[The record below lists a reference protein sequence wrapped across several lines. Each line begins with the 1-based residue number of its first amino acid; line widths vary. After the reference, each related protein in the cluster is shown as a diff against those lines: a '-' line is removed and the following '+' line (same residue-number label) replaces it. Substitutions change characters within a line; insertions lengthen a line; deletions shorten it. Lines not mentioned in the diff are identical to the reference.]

1 MFRLALI
8 AAAGL
13 SLSALPAT
21 AQSWGGTYDSGYRSN
36 DSYRSYDS
44 GNRSSGSYRSPDSG
58 YGERPYQSGYEDRSY
73 DGGYSYR
80 RSNAV
85 PSNFDWR
92 SQLDRPGDYRCDQFW
107 DANRDDCGAR
117 WRDQRRQASPQARR
131 DYRELAG
138 YRGDGY
144 GHSQYGNRRGYGSA
158 YNYGHAQG
166 STTYHGAY
174 GRPDHVYPGGGTS
187 YGGYS
192 SGYGGGYNSGHNSG
206 YGSRADWCRA
216 TYRSYDPSSGYY
228 RAYSGRLVYC
238 G

>member
-1 MFRLALI
+1 MFRLSLI
-8 AAAGL
+8 ATAGL
-13 SLSALPAT
+13 SLVALPAA
-21 AQSWGGTYDSGYRSN
+21 AQSWGGTYDAGYRSG
-36 DSYRSYDS
+36 DAYRSH
-44 GNRSSGSYRSPDSG
+44 DSG
-58 YGERPYQSGYEDRSY
+58 YGERAYNDRQ
-73 DGGYSYR
+73 GYR

-107 DANRDDCGAR
+107 DANRDDCGDR

-138 YRGDGY
+138 YGRYGY
-144 GHSQYGNRRGYGSA
+144 ANRRGYGSA
-158 YNYGHAQG
+158 YGHAQG

-187 YGGYS
+187 YGGYNG
-192 SGYGGGYNSGHNSG
+192 GYGGGYNSG
-206 YGSRADWCRA
+206 GSRADWCRA

-228 RAYSGRLVYC
+228 RAYSGQLIYC

>member
-13 SLSALPAT
+13 TLAAAPAA
-21 AQSWGGTYDSGYRSN
+21 AQSWGGTYNDGYRGGDAS
-36 DSYRSYDS
+36 
-44 GNRSSGSYRSPDSG
+44 
-58 YGERPYQSGYEDRSY
+58 RSY
-73 DGGYSYR
+73 DGGHGERPYYSDYGDRSHGDGYGYR

-92 SQLDRPGDYRCDQFW
+92 SQLDRPGDYRCEQFW

-117 WRDQRRQASPQARR
+117 WRDQRHRASPQARR

-138 YRGDGY
+138 YGGGY
-144 GHSQYGNRRGYGSA
+144 GHSRYGYSPRRGYGSA

-192 SGYGGGYNSGHNSG
+192 GGYGGGYDSG
-206 YGSRADWCRA
+206 YGSRSDWCRSN
-216 TYRSYDPSSGYY
+216 YRSYDPRTGYY

>member
-1 MFRLALI
+1 MFRFALI

-13 SLSALPAT
+13 TLAAAPAA
-21 AQSWGGTYDSGYRSN
+21 AQSWGGTYDSGYRSGDGYRAY
-36 DSYRSYDS
+36 DSDHGQRSYQ
-44 GNRSSGSYRSPDSG
+44 GG
-58 YGERPYQSGYEDRSY
+58 YGQ
-73 DGGYSYR
+73 R

-107 DANRDDCGAR
+107 DASRTDCGDR
-117 WRDQRRQASPQARR
+117 WRDQRHRASPQARR
-131 DYRELAG
+131 DYRQLAG
-138 YRGDGY
+138 YGQGGY
-144 GHSQYGNRRGYGSA
+144 SHGRYGYSGRRGYGSA
-158 YNYGHAQG
+158 DNYGHAQG

-174 GRPDHVYPGGGTS
+174 GRPDHVYPGGGVS

-192 SGYGGGYNSGHNSG
+192 GGYGGGYGGGYNSG
-206 YGSRADWCRA
+206 YGSRSDWCRA
-216 TYRSYDPSSGYY
+216 NYRSYDPRTGYY

>member
-13 SLSALPAT
+13 TLAAGPAA
-21 AQSWGGTYDSGYRSN
+21 AQSWGGTYDTGYRGG
-36 DSYRSYDS
+36 DGYRSYDS
-44 GNRSSGSYRSPDSG
+44 EYGQRSYGDG
-58 YGERPYQSGYEDRSY
+58 YGS
-73 DGGYSYR
+73 R

-107 DANRDDCGAR
+107 DANRNDCGAR
-117 WRDQRRQASPQARR
+117 WRDQRHRASPQARR

-138 YRGDGY
+138 YGRGDNDYGHGYNRSGHGY
-144 GHSQYGNRRGYGSA
+144 GRGYSRRGYGSA
-158 YNYGHAQG
+158 YGHAQG

-174 GRPDHVYPGGGTS
+174 GRPDHVYPGGGTG
-187 YGGYS
+187 YGGYT
-192 SGYGGGYNSGHNSG
+192 GDYGGGHGGG

>member
-1 MFRLALI
+1 MIRFALI

-13 SLSALPAT
+13 TLVAAPAA
-21 AQSWGGTYDSGYRSN
+21 AQTWGGTYDGGYRGGDTSRSYDTDYRQQSYGGGYGYRS
-36 DSYRSYDS
+36 
-44 GNRSSGSYRSPDSG
+44 
-58 YGERPYQSGYEDRSY
+58 
-73 DGGYSYR
+73 
-80 RSNAV
+80 SNAV

-107 DANRDDCGAR
+107 DASRDDCGAR
-117 WRDQRRQASPQARR
+117 WRDQRRRASPQAQR

-138 YRGDGY
+138 YGRDRYGY
-144 GHSQYGNRRGYGSA
+144 GQYSRGHYGYAGRRGYGTA
-158 YNYGHAQG
+158 YNQGHAQG

-187 YGGYS
+187 YGGYVGGYA
-192 SGYGGGYNSGHNSG
+192 SGYSGGYSAG
-206 YGSRADWCRA
+206 GSRADWCRA

>member
-13 SLSALPAT
+13 SLSALPAA
-21 AQSWGGTYDSGYRSN
+21 AQSWSGTYDAGYRGG
-36 DSYRSYDS
+36 DSYNSYDS
-44 GNRSSGSYRSPDSG
+44 GH
-58 YGERPYQSGYEDRSY
+58 GERPWQGGYEQRSHN
-73 DGGYSYR
+73 DGYRAR

-92 SQLDRPGDYRCDQFW
+92 SQLDRPGDFRCDQFW
-107 DANRDDCGAR
+107 DANRNDCGAR

-138 YRGDGY
+138 SGRDGSGHGRYGY
-144 GHSQYGNRRGYGSA
+144 GSRRGYGSA
-158 YNYGHAQG
+158 DNYGHAQG

-192 SGYGGGYNSGHNSG
+192 GGYGGGYGGGYNSG
-206 YGSRADWCRA
+206 YGSRSDWCRA
-216 TYRSYDPSSGYY
+216 TYRSYDSRTGYY

>member
-13 SLSALPAT
+13 SLSALPAA

-44 GNRSSGSYRSPDSG
+44 GYDQRSYGDG
-58 YGERPYQSGYEDRSY
+58 YGS
-73 DGGYSYR
+73 R

-138 YRGDGY
+138 YDHGRSG
-144 GHSQYGNRRGYGSA
+144 YGNRRGYGSA

-187 YGGYS
+187 YGGS
-192 SGYGGGYNSGHNSG
+192 SGGYGGGYNSG
-206 YGSRADWCRA
+206 YGSRSDWCRA
-216 TYRSYDPSSGYY
+216 NYRSYDPRTGYY

>member
-1 MFRLALI
+1 MFRFALI

-13 SLSALPAT
+13 SLSALPVA

-44 GNRSSGSYRSPDSG
+44 G
-58 YGERPYQSGYEDRSY
+58 YGQRSY
-73 DGGYSYR
+73 GDGSVSR

-85 PSNFDWR
+85 PSNLDWR

-107 DANRDDCGAR
+107 DANRNDCGDR

-138 YRGDGY
+138 YGGGY
-144 GHSQYGNRRGYGSA
+144 GHGRYSNPRGYGSA

-187 YGGYS
+187 YGGY
-192 SGYGGGYNSGHNSG
+192 NSG
-206 YGSRADWCRA
+206 YGSRSDWCRA
-216 TYRSYDPSSGYY
+216 NYRSYDPRTGYY

>member
-1 MFRLALI
+1 MFRLAMI

-13 SLSALPAT
+13 SLSALPVA
-21 AQSWGGTYDSGYRSN
+21 AQSWGGTYDAGYRSG
-36 DSYRSYDS
+36 DSYRSH
-44 GNRSSGSYRSPDSG
+44 DSG
-58 YGERPYQSGYEDRSY
+58 YGERPYQGGYGYRSY
-73 DGGYSYR
+73 NDGHSPR

-92 SQLDRPGDYRCDQFW
+92 SQLDRPGDYRCDQFQ
-107 DANRDDCGAR
+107 DANREDCGDR

-138 YRGDGY
+138 YDHGRSG
-144 GHSQYGNRRGYGSA
+144 YGNRRGYGSA
-158 YNYGHAQG
+158 WNYGHAQG

-192 SGYGGGYNSGHNSG
+192 GGYGGG

-216 TYRSYDPSSGYY
+216 TYRSYDPRTGYY
-228 RAYSGRLVYC
+228 RAYSGQLIYC

>member
-8 AAAGL
+8 AAGL
-13 SLSALPAT
+13 ALAAAPAA
-21 AQSWGGTYDSGYRSN
+21 AQSWGGTYDSGYRGG
-36 DSYRSYDS
+36 DGYRSYDS
-44 GNRSSGSYRSPDSG
+44 GYGHRSHGD
-58 YGERPYQSGYEDRSY
+58 
-73 DGGYSYR
+73 GYSYR

-107 DANRDDCGAR
+107 DASRDDCGAR
-117 WRDQRRQASPQARR
+117 WRDQRHRASPQARR
-131 DYRELAG
+131 DYRQLAG
-138 YRGDGY
+138 YGREGY
-144 GHSQYGNRRGYGSA
+144 GRGHGHGRYGYSNRRGYGSA
-158 YNYGHAQG
+158 WNYGHPQG

-174 GRPDHVYPGGGTS
+174 GRPDHVYPGGGVS

-192 SGYGGGYNSGHNSG
+192 GGYGGGYNSG
-206 YGSRADWCRA
+206 YGSRSDWCRA
-216 TYRSYDPSSGYY
+216 NYRSYDPRTGYY

>member
-1 MFRLALI
+1 MFRFALI

-13 SLSALPAT
+13 TLAAAPAA
-21 AQSWGGTYDSGYRSN
+21 AQSWGGTYDSGYRGG
-36 DSYRSYDS
+36 DSSRSYDS
-44 GNRSSGSYRSPDSG
+44 GYGQRSYGDG
-58 YGERPYQSGYEDRSY
+58 YG
-73 DGGYSYR
+73 YR

-107 DANRDDCGAR
+107 DASRTDCGAR

-138 YRGDGY
+138 YGRDGSGHGRY
-144 GHSQYGNRRGYGSA
+144 GYANRRGYGSA
-158 YNYGHAQG
+158 YDYGHAQG
-166 STTYHGAY
+166 STTWHGAY
-174 GRPDHVYPGGGTS
+174 GRPDHVYPGGGVS

-192 SGYGGGYNSGHNSG
+192 GGYGGGYNGGHGGGYNSG
-206 YGSRADWCRA
+206 NGSRADWCRA
-216 TYRSYDPSSGYY
+216 NYRSYDPSSGYY

>member
-13 SLSALPAT
+13 TLAAGPAA
-21 AQSWGGTYDSGYRSN
+21 AQSWGGTYDTGYRGG
-36 DSYRSYDS
+36 DGYRSYDS
-44 GNRSSGSYRSPDSG
+44 EYGQRSYGDG
-58 YGERPYQSGYEDRSY
+58 YGS
-73 DGGYSYR
+73 R

-107 DANRDDCGAR
+107 DANRNDCGAR
-117 WRDQRRQASPQARR
+117 WRDQRHRASPQARR

-138 YRGDGY
+138 YGRGDNDYGHGYNRSGHGY
-144 GHSQYGNRRGYGSA
+144 GRGYSRRGYGSA
-158 YNYGHAQG
+158 YGHAQG

-187 YGGYS
+187 YGGYT
-192 SGYGGGYNSGHNSG
+192 GDYGGGHGGG